1 MKFNL
6 KYVLF
11 AVVAAAIAGSALLRF
26 FGEEPDV
33 KIGFLGGFT
42 GPIESLMPPI
52 SEGAKL
58 AISQV
63 NAQGGTSQGK
73 IVYVTADT
81 SCSDSTKAANAAD
94 RLVNTEKVIA
104 IVGAQCSGAT
114 IASANNAAIP
124 AGVTMISPASTS
136 PKLTTMDDKDLVFRT
151 APSDA
156 YQGGSMARLLKAKG
170 YKKIV
175 ITYVNNDYGKGFAAA
190 VKAEFEKNGGKVPA
204 SEAHEDGKADYRA
217 EIGSLASHGSDIL
230 VVLAY
235 LGGSGSAIIRQSL
248 EGGDFSK
255 FAGGDG
261 IVGDKLIENI
271 GVGKLD
277 GLVATRVGSPE
288 LPGSKIFAEA
298 AKAAK
303 LDPKGAFVAQAYDAA
318 FMLALAIEKNGSSKR
333 AGVNI
338 ALRAISS
345 APGEVILPGEWA
357 KAKKLI
363 AEGKDIN
370 YEGATG
376 SHEFDKNGDVPGVI
390 VEATVKGKTFVDI
403 GPAK

>member
-1 MKFNL
+1 MKINL
-6 KYVLF
+6 KKTLLA
-11 AVVAAAIAGSALLRF
+11 AVAVGALLAPISAQA
-26 FGEEPDV
+26 EV

-52 SEGAKL
+52 SNGAKL
-58 AISQV
+58 AIDQINS
-63 NAQGGTSQGK
+63 QGGTSQGK
-73 IVYVTADT
+73 ITYVTADT
-81 SCSDSTKAANAAD
+81 SCADSTKAANAAD
-94 RLVNTEKVIA
+94 RLVNTEKVTA

-136 PKLTTMDDKDLVFRT
+136 PKISGMDDKDLVFRT

-170 YKKIV
+170 FKNIA
-175 ITYVNNDYGKGFAAA
+175 ISYVNNDYGKGFAAA
-190 VKAEFEKNGGKVPA
+190 VKAEFEKLGGVVDA

-217 EIGSLASHGSDIL
+217 EIGSLSSNGSEIL

-235 LGGSGSAIIRQSL
+235 LGGSGGTIIRQAL

-277 GLVATRVGSPE
+277 GLIATRVGSPE
-288 LPGSKIFAEA
+288 LPGSAIFATA
-298 AKAAK
+298 AKAIK
-303 LDPKGAFVAQAYDAA
+303 LDPKAPFAAQAYDAA
-318 FMLALAIEKNGSSKR
+318 FLLALAIEKNGSSDR
-333 AGVNI
+333 AGVNK
-338 ALRAISS
+338 ALRAVSS
-345 APGEVILPGEWA
+345 APGEVILPGEWE

-363 AEGKDIN
+363 AAGKDIN
-370 YEGATG
+370 YEGASG
-376 SHEFDKNGDVPGVI
+376 SHEFDANGDVPGVI